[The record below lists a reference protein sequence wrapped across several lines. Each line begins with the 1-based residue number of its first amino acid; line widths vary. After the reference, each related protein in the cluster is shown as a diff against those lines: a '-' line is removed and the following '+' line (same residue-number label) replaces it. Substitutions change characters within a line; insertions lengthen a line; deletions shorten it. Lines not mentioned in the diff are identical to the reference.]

1 MKIASLALR
10 LSRINNSRLPL
21 IFYRYHMK
29 TSVTSPT
36 SRHGPIK
43 RAKTWD
49 SKELCQLLSDSDGW
63 DDLVDTP
70 VKQPVKSPGQ
80 SEFGNSPYQVKD
92 QDEDD
97 DDDILLLSEN
107 WVQKRDKTCDINS
120 AHRVNSVPQTKDTSL
135 SSDHT
140 KQLNGFLGRDSS
152 KRDPTLE
159 LPRTGF
165 FELAEPK
172 PVEDALRARSIQ
184 TVQDAATEQYLK
196 CEEEGLFGAD
206 FNRPTAGTQLSTS
219 PSFEDPVCPPLSLS
233 MEEEEEE
240 SNVVSGRKRSSMR
253 SKNHELVFLTQKA
266 EREDSE
272 ELASRTSST
281 LNKKLVQGLV
291 LSEEQE
297 SVIELAKEHYNI
309 FYTGSAGTGKSV
321 LLRVLIKTLRRMY
334 GPGSVAVTASTGLA
348 ACNIG
353 GITVHSFAGFGL
365 GNGDSKMLLK
375 KVRRSKKHV
384 KRWTSIKALVIDEVS
399 MIDGDLLDKL
409 DHVARSLRKDQSPF
423 GGIQIILSGDFFQ
436 LPPVNKNQ
444 SVETKFAFH
453 ANAWKEAIDATIM
466 LQKVFR
472 QQGDSEF
479 VEMLN
484 EMRMGKISP
493 ETELEFKKLCRPLPD
508 DDIIPAELYS
518 TRNEVERANMSR
530 LKNLPGECHT
540 YHAIDGGDM
549 RDQETKEKLLSNF
562 LAPKELR
569 LKVGAQVMMIKNID
583 DTLVNGSLGKIIDFI
598 DKDTYMFY
606 ERVRNYPDIDIEE
619 LELMRQGKI
628 PIGESS
634 EEEEMNQRVI
644 RKKTLKESFCGTE
657 AIITGERLG
666 ESIFDFLLGD
676 FDKLSASQKLNIE
689 RKKKLLEEVQSSS
702 SGRKLPLVRFL
713 TPDGTS
719 RCVLVQPEDWA
730 VEDEQQKPIVSR
742 VQLPLMLAWALSIHK
757 SQGQTLP
764 KVKVDLRRIFEKGQ
778 AYVALSRAVSRDGLQ
793 VLNFNKAKV
802 QAHSSVMDFYR
813 TLTSAHEAKKRF
825 SNAKGKQQALS
836 FPQRAVQPA
845 KRTSSKTKEERQ
857 DRITSMLMRKNKS
870 SIAAAKLKE
879 TGLLSSFGYQ
889 NGLRDDQNQDP

>member
-1 MKIASLALR
+1 MKIASVALR
-10 LSRINNSRLPL
+10 LSNIHNRRLPL
-21 IFYRYHMK
+21 NFYRYHMK
-29 TSVTSPT
+29 TFATSPIAQ
-36 SRHGPIK
+36 RGPIK

-63 DDLVDTP
+63 DDLIDSP
-70 VKQPVKSPGQ
+70 VKQPVETLGQ
-80 SEFGNSPYQVKD
+80 SRFEMSPCRIKE
-92 QDEDD
+92 QDEDDD

-107 WVQKRDKTCDINS
+107 WVRKRGKTCDINS
-120 AHRVNSVPQTKDTSL
+120 THRVNSVPQTKDTTAL
-135 SSDHT
+135 TSSHS
-140 KQLNGFLGRDSS
+140 KQLDQFLRRASS
-152 KRDPTLE
+152 KRDPTVE
-159 LPRTGF
+159 LPKTSF
-165 FELAEPK
+165 FKLTEPK
-172 PVEDALRARSIQ
+172 PVKDALYAPAVRTAQSGN
-184 TVQDAATEQYLK
+184 TEQNLK
-196 CEEEGLFGAD
+196 SEAEEPFSSIL
-206 FNRPTAGTQLSTS
+206 NQPTAGSQLSTS
-219 PSFEDPVCPPLSLS
+219 PSFEDPDCPPLSLS
-233 MEEEEEE
+233 MEEEEEG
-240 SNVVSGRKRSSMR
+240 SVTNGRKRSSVR
-253 SKNHELVFLTQKA
+253 SRNHELVFLTQKA
-266 EREDSE
+266 EREGSE
-272 ELASRTSST
+272 ELASRTNST
-281 LNKKLVQGLV
+281 LTKKLVQGLV

-297 SVIELAKEHYNI
+297 SVIELAKERYNI

-365 GNGDSKMLLK
+365 GNGDPKMLLK

-409 DHVARSLRKDQSPF
+409 DYVARSIRKDQSPF
-423 GGIQIILSGDFFQ
+423 GGIQVILSGDFFQ

-444 SVETKFAFH
+444 SIETKFAFH
-453 ANAWKEAIDATIM
+453 ADAWKEAIDATIM

-493 ETELEFKKLCRPLPD
+493 ETELEFKKLSRPLPD

-540 YHAIDGGDM
+540 YHAIDGGNL

-606 ERVRNYPDIDIEE
+606 ERVRSYPDIDIEE

-628 PIGESS
+628 PMGESS

-644 RKKTLKESFCGTE
+644 RKKTLKESFCGTD
-657 AIITGERLG
+657 AVVTGERLG
-666 ESIFDFLLGD
+666 ESIFDFLLAN
-676 FDKLSASQKLNIE
+676 FDKLSASQRLNIE
-689 RKKKLLEEVQSSS
+689 RKKKLLEEVQASS

-730 VEDEQQKPIVSR
+730 VEDELQKPIVSR

-802 QAHSSVMDFYR
+802 QAHGSVMEFYQ

-825 SNAKGKQQALS
+825 SSTKGKQQALY
-836 FPQRAVQPA
+836 FPQRAAQPA
-845 KRTSSKTKEERQ
+845 KRTNSNTKEERQ

-870 SIAAAKLKE
+870 SMADAKLKD
-879 TGLLSSFGYQ
+879 TGLMSFSYQ
-889 NGLRDDQNQDP
+889 SDLQCDQNQNS